1 VRPRAPPRSPFQT
14 RRRRRPL
21 AARRL
26 PPHLPTTHCRSFD
39 RLLFSVEQAW
49 WHYEDHERQAPEHA
63 HLASLSLKAFA
74 GLIFANC
81 PGLAPFRG
89 RLEEIYAAFNAYKR
103 TVPVRGA
110 ILLDPSMEK
119 CLLVRGFKKD
129 AGWGFP
135 RGKLSKGE
143 SDAECA
149 AREVEEETGL
159 DILPLL
165 DENAFIDA
173 RLGDQDT
180 RLFIVPGVPEST
192 PFAPACRGEIG
203 AFGWHVVAHLPATW
217 EEGKQQYVTEAG
229 GRHKFFNVWPYVR
242 PLRAWVERARGGGG
256 GGKGGKGG
264 KGGGKAPKARG
275 VAQAAPAAG
284 AAPGRALRSFR
295 LREEEVLAH
304 LSYATVEN
312 A

>member
-1 VRPRAPPRSPFQT
+1 
-14 RRRRRPL
+14 
-21 AARRL
+21 
-26 PPHLPTTHCRSFD
+26 
-39 RLLFSVEQAW
+39 
-49 WHYEDHERQAPEHA
+49 
-63 HLASLSLKAFA
+63 
-74 GLIFANC
+74 
-81 PGLAPFRG
+81 
-89 RLEEIYAAFNAYKR
+89 
-103 TVPVRGA
+103 
-110 ILLDPSMEK
+110 MEK

-242 PLRAWVERARGGGG
+242 PLRAWVERARGGQGG
-256 GGKGGKGG
+256 GGKG
-264 KGGGKAPKARG
+264 KAAKARG
-275 VAQAAPAAG
+275 AAAAAAAPVAAAPAAAVAAAD

-304 LSYATVEN
+304 LSYAAVES